1 MEADKK
7 ISTNT
12 KRLDVSNIPVYKRK
26 QVYEC
31 NSPMPKYKSRQYQT
45 VRLETPNL
53 TAWKRP
59 YEHHQYELPKTTGI
73 LVCVK
78 KKTLDDLYE
87 EISKNYYG

>member
-31 NSPMPKYKSRQYQT
+31 NSPMPKYKSRQY
-45 VRLETPNL
+45 
-53 TAWKRP
+53 
-59 YEHHQYELPKTTGI
+59 
-73 LVCVK
+73 
-78 KKTLDDLYE
+78 
-87 EISKNYYG
+87 